1 MGNPELAPL
10 SAADKVRLLVR
21 IWRCFLAVRLRSAR
35 EPLPRFVAK
44 LGRPRRT
51 TARRIAPRRL
61 SKAVARALNVGPWRT
76 TCLMNALVLYR
87 LLREQGDPAEL
98 VIGLPNGAADHRGH
112 AWVELEAVDL
122 GPFLG
127 QHDHVELAR
136 FR

>member
-1 MGNPELAPL
+1 MVGPEP
-10 SAADKVRLLVR
+10 VRLTTGEKIRLVAR
-21 IWRCFLAVRLRSAR
+21 IWRCFLTVRLRSSR

-44 LGRPRRT
+44 FGQPGQT

-61 SKAVARALNVGPWRT
+61 SGAVAIALHIGPWRP

-87 LLREQGDPAEL
+87 LLREQGDLAEL
-98 VIGLPNGAADHRGH
+98 VIGLPNGSADHRGH
-112 AWVELEAVDL
+112 AWVELNAVDL